1 MLGESDVPTLD
12 PIGNKFA
19 GAPTAG
25 TPSGNLDILDLLGD
39 ISNMSAPVM
48 PTHAGGT
55 IAAQQ
60 SLFGNVGAAATAAN
74 GLGGSLFDD
83 GGLLSPSGNMT
94 NNNIPS
100 LDGAVLGL
108 GSGVVG
114 AVDDFAAAATASTN
128 AVRLVALD
136 KNGIN
141 VVLVPQKLGFGGG
154 LQVVMTATNRSATP
168 IEQFLFQA
176 AVPKSFAVQMLS
188 ASGTALAAGGGVI
201 TQEMRL
207 TSSAKVS
214 RDGRRGCECVLIC
227 SAIFRR
233 YCG

>member
-1 MLGESDVPTLD
+1 MLGESDIPTLD
-12 PIGNKFA
+12 PIGNNYA
-19 GAPTAG
+19 AVTTAA
-25 TPSGNLDILDLLGD
+25 TPSGGNLDILDLLGD

-48 PTHAGGT
+48 PPLAGAGT
-55 IAAQQ
+55 MAAVP
-60 SLFGNVGAAATAAN
+60 SLFGGGGPVGASTTAN
-74 GLGGSLFDD
+74 GLGGIVDLGGSLFDD
-83 GGLLSPSGNMT
+83 GGLLSPSGNVA
-94 NNNIPS
+94 NNNMPS
-100 LDGAVLGL
+100 LDATGLGL
-108 GSGVVG
+108 GGG
-114 AVDDFAAAATASTN
+114 IGGDFAAAAAATN

-141 VVLVPQKLGFGGG
+141 VVLVPHKLGFGGG
-154 LQVVMTATNRSATP
+154 LQVVMTATNRSATA

-214 RDGRRGCECVLIC
+214 WRRLRIEDGC
-227 SAIFRR
+227 
-233 YCG
+233 